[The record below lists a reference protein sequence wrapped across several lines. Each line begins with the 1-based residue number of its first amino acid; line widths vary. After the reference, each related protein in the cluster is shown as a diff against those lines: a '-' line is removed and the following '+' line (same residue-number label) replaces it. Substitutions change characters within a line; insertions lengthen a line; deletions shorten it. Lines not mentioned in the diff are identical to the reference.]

1 MSKYTPLRFQFIV
14 MIIALLISEQ
24 GHSESKINNNCRTKL
39 SLEEFRAIG
48 LSNSPLLAKVDQKY
62 AEQLAVAFDLKV
74 MANPDLELEQT
85 YTNMELAGANDA
97 QQTVSLG
104 QKVRLSDF
112 GKRDQVAKLIKK
124 AAKIGKE
131 AEIFELSQRM
141 RFLYYR
147 LWALQQ
153 TAEVLQQGESRAQN
167 KLALIRDAVAKGL
180 LSTGEEKLFEGE
192 KYRLEASRLGVN
204 TSIALTQHEIQ
215 KSFGISC
222 VIATLPES
230 KIVIPSVDELLDY
243 SSSSKVSEKSRL
255 EILDELALEQNR
267 LAELDSYP
275 EFTPRLVYQHTN
287 DGGDFFGFGI
297 TIPLP
302 AWNRN
307 QSEKLKTEAE
317 MKQIHARKKIFE
329 PENLTSQLQ
338 YLQLA
343 NLNSQ
348 KQLKLFS
355 ANVIPS
361 FQTALKI
368 QEELFTKGQGDVL
381 QVWQSLRLLSEVQE
395 QSLKLWSSHIAAR
408 IKLSLLIGEEI

>member
-1 MSKYTPLRFQFIV
+1 MSKFTPLGFQIV
-14 MIIALLISEQ
+14 VMLIVLLIAEQ
-24 GHSESKINNNCRTKL
+24 GHSESKINNNCKTKL

-48 LSNSPLLAKVDQKY
+48 LRNSPLIARVDRKY
-62 AEQLAVAFDLKV
+62 AEQLAEAFDLKV
-74 MANPDLELEQT
+74 MANPELELEQT
-85 YTNMELAGANDA
+85 FTNMELAGANDS
-97 QQTVSLG
+97 QRTISLG
-104 QKVRLSDF
+104 QKIRLSDF
-112 GKRDQVAKLIKK
+112 GTRDRVSKLIKQ

-141 RFLYYR
+141 RLVYYR

-153 TAEVLQQGESRAQN
+153 TVDVLQQGETRAKN
-167 KLALIRDAVAKGL
+167 KLTLIRDAVAKGL

-192 KYRLEASRLGVN
+192 KYRLEANRLGVN
-204 TSIALTQHEIQ
+204 TSIGLTQHEIQ

-222 VIATLPES
+222 FIATLPKS
-230 KIVIPSVDELLDY
+230 KIEIPAVKELLAY
-243 SSSSKVSEKSRL
+243 SNSSNVSEQSRL
-255 EILDELALEQNR
+255 EISEQLALEQNN
-267 LAELDSYP
+267 LTELDSYP

-307 QSEKLKTEAE
+307 QSDKLNAKAE
-317 MKQIHARKKIFE
+317 IKQIEARKKIFE
-329 PENLTSQLQ
+329 PEILESQLH

-343 NLNSQ
+343 NVNSE
-348 KQLKLFS
+348 KQLRLFR

-361 FQTALKI
+361 FQSALKI
-368 QEELFTKGQGDVL
+368 QEELFSKGQGDVL

-395 QSLKLWSSHIAAR
+395 QSLKLWNSHIAAR